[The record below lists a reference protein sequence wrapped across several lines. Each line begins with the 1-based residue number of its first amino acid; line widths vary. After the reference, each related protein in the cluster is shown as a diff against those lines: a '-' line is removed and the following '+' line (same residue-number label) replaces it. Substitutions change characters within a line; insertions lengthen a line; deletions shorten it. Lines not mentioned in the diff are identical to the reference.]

1 MGRIGDMTDA
11 QLDASPATVEAYE
24 STDIQRD
31 GTQTEMLELRAMVP
45 QEAWADALASAPD
58 AATLVAWIETNRA

>member
-1 MGRIGDMTDA
+1 
-11 QLDASPATVEAYE
+11 
-24 STDIQRD
+24 
-31 GTQTEMLELRAMVP
+31 MLELRAMVP